1 MDAVLA
7 LVLFF
12 VLLFLYFLP
21 AIIAFNR
28 KHRNAGATLALNF
41 FLGWAIGNSGVVGF
55 LSNAEFL
62 ESNTSNVLAL
72 TNNKAVD

>member
-41 FLGWAIGNSGVVGF
+41 FLGWTFVGWVAS
-55 LSNAEFL
+55 L
-62 ESNTSNVLAL
+62 VWAL